1 MVPLSSG
8 SAADLR
14 GTNDSTQVSEQS
26 ARRNS
31 GATTAE
37 EEEEEKNKIR
47 KFQRL
52 RNGFSRTFT
61 VSTIRPQRFKVRL
74 NCECVCFFF
83 ANGFQFGTRTLLP
96 GCSPPFNSQQA
107 QRQTGQAD
115 CSKQQL
121 EPGGERKGRD
131 LHTHRHTASGH
142 QRTDTPKSQGFI
154 SFG

>member
-14 GTNDSTQVSEQS
+14 EPMNPHKYRSGP
-26 ARRNS
+26 R

-37 EEEEEKNKIR
+37 GKKQNKIR

-52 RNGFSRTFT
+52 RDGFSRTFT

-74 NCECVCFFF
+74 NCECVCFF

-96 GCSPPFNSQQA
+96 GCCSPSTGSPLQLPAGSEADRAGRLQQTA
-107 QRQTGQAD
+107 AGARQ
-115 CSKQQL
+115 
-121 EPGGERKGRD
+121 GEEREGSSARTA
-131 LHTHRHTASGH
+131 THS
-142 QRTDTPKSQGFI
+142 
-154 SFG
+154 